1 MKTLPEPVFGTR
13 EVLHSC
19 ADSIRDAGLSARLR
33 QVVPTME
40 AAEEKY
46 RRLGPESR
54 LFEIAAT
61 ASVGGVVTA
70 AEMSTLYKGIF
81 SKFGSRNR
89 HFYDRLKL
97 AAPNG
102 ICPLCSQR
110 AVKTLDH
117 YLPKAQ
123 HPSLAVT
130 PMNLIPA
137 CSDCNKLK
145 LDREAESMD
154 DQTLHPY
161 YDDVSDAAWLA
172 AKVIEATIPAVIFS
186 ACPPVQWDAVKRQRL
201 LAHFRTFGLG
211 ELYAVQASAEMV
223 NIRYALS
230 EAAQSGE
237 ADGVRTFLLLQARA
251 RTKADANSW
260 NAALYRALSESAW
273 FCNGGFTQLG

>member
-1 MKTLPEPVFGTR
+1 MKNLPEPIFGAR
-13 EVLHSC
+13 EVLDSC
-19 ADSIRDAGLSARLR
+19 AGSIRDAELSARL
-33 QVVPTME
+33 QLVVPTME

-46 RRLGPESR
+46 RCLAPESR

-61 ASVGGVVTA
+61 TTVDGVVTA
-70 AEMSTLYKGIF
+70 TEMSTLYKGTF
-81 SKFGSRNR
+81 SKSGSRNR

-102 ICPLCSQR
+102 ICPLCGQR

-123 HPSLAVT
+123 HPSFAVT
-130 PMNLIPA
+130 PLNLVPA

-145 LDREAESMD
+145 LDRVADSMA

-172 AKVIEATIPAVIFS
+172 AEVMEANIPAVIFS

-230 EAAQSGE
+230 EAAQSSG
-237 ADGVRTFLLLQARA
+237 ADGVKAFLLLQARS

-260 NAALYRALSESAW
+260 NAALYRALSESSW
-273 FCNGGFTQLG
+273 FCNIGFTLLG

>member
-1 MKTLPEPVFGTR
+1 MKTLPEPAFGAR
-13 EVLHSC
+13 EVLDSC

-33 QVVPTME
+33 QVVPTMD
-40 AAEEKY
+40 AAEGKY
-46 RRLGPESR
+46 RCLAPESR
-54 LFEIAAT
+54 LFEIAAA
-61 ASVGGVVTA
+61 ASVDGIVTA
-70 AEMSTLYKGIF
+70 TEMSTLYKGTF
-81 SKFGSRNR
+81 SRAGSRNR

-102 ICPLCSQR
+102 ICPLCGQR

-123 HPSLAVT
+123 HPSFAVT
-130 PMNLIPA
+130 PLNLVPA

-145 LDREAESMD
+145 LDRVAESMA

-161 YDDVSDAAWLA
+161 YDDVSDGVWLTA
-172 AKVIEATIPAVIFS
+172 EIMEADIPAVIFS
-186 ACPPVQWDAVKRQRL
+186 ACPPVKWDAVKRQRL
-201 LAHFRTFGLG
+201 IIHFRTFGLG

-230 EAAQSGE
+230 EAAQSSG
-237 ADGVRTFLLLQARA
+237 ADGVKAFLLSQACS

-260 NAALYRALSESAW
+260 NAALYRALSESSW
-273 FCNGGFTQLG
+273 FCNIGFTLLG

>member
-13 EVLHSC
+13 EVLDSC
-19 ADSIRDAGLSARLR
+19 AGSIRDAGLSARLR
-33 QVVPTME
+33 QVAPTME

-46 RRLGPESR
+46 RCLAPESR

-61 ASVGGVVTA
+61 TSVDGIVTA
-70 AEMSTLYKGIF
+70 ADMSTLYKGTF
-81 SKFGSRNR
+81 SRSGSRNR

-102 ICPLCSQR
+102 ICPLCGQR

-123 HPSLAVT
+123 HPSFAVT
-130 PMNLIPA
+130 PLNLVPA

-145 LDREAESMD
+145 LDRVAESMA

-172 AKVIEATIPAVIFS
+172 AEVMEANIPAVTFS
-186 ACPPVQWDAVKRQRL
+186 ACPSVQWDAMKRQRL

-211 ELYAVQASAEMV
+211 ELYAVQASVEMV

-230 EAAQSGE
+230 EVAQSGG
-237 ADGVRTFLLLQARA
+237 ADGVKVFLLLQARS

-260 NAALYRALSESAW
+260 NAALYRALSQSAW
-273 FCNGGFTQLG
+273 FCNVGFTQLG